1 MATVRFVSWGA
12 QPLGALTAG
21 LLATYAGTHAALWA
35 VCTAALLP
43 PLYLLAVPV
52 GRRRDLA

>member
-1 MATVRFVSWGA
+1 
-12 QPLGALTAG
+12 
-21 LLATYAGTHAALWA
+21 

-52 GRRRDLA
+52 GRRRDFA